1 MTRTMERRH
10 VAWLL
15 SLALMAVGGVLA
27 HLLAYRLAVPDHA
40 MRGEALAHTG
50 HGAASGH
57 WQLCFAVCGSIALVG
72 ILASLVDRLRGG
84 GPLRVPLWVF
94 ALVPP
99 VGFAVQEH
107 LERLLS
113 GGALAHLTAI
123 EPVFLIGIVLQ
134 LPFALLAYVTARA
147 LLALAAAFV
156 ETLRARRRAA
166 LVSHDLVLARPPDRR
181 TPRASVLARG
191 YGQRAPPLAAA

>member
-1 MTRTMERRH
+1 MERRR
-10 VAWLL
+10 VAWLV
-15 SLALMAVGGVLA
+15 SLALMGVGGVLA
-27 HLLAYRLAVPDHA
+27 HLLAYRLAVPDPGA
-40 MRGEALAHTG
+40 RGEMLAHTG
-50 HGAASGH
+50 HGGASGH

-107 LERLLS
+107 LERLLN

-134 LPFALLAYVTARA
+134 LPFALLAYLAARA
-147 LLALAAAFV
+147 LLVLAVALV
-156 ETLRARRRAA
+156 ETLRPRRRGP
-166 LVSHDLVLARPPDRR
+166 LISHDLVLARPPERR
-181 TPRASVLARG
+181 TPPASVLARG